1 MFMQAESTE
10 ILCEISK
17 APQRHTGGI
26 SPPNTP
32 GLNLLKKR
40 RDKFGANK
48 EENTD
53 VKIPDLNMENTCLF
67 GFCSFFVFP

>member
-17 APQRHTGGI
+17 APQRHTGGT

-32 GLNLLKKR
+32 GLNVK
-40 RDKFGANK
+40 K
-48 EENTD
+48 EEIN
-53 VKIPDLNMENTCLF
+53 LGLRRRH
-67 GFCSFFVFP
+67 